1 MQIIVVLIQTLK
13 ILETTKKK
21 ILSHCGLFE
30 VSKVVS
36 GSHADCSAWRKE
48 RFDLFKQCQVR
59 FLGKGKSCCCC
70 QVTFLPSGLS
80 SLFTFFHGEKE
91 MIVLWV
97 GILCTMYIKMLV
109 IHMVRMT

>member
-1 MQIIVVLIQTLK
+1 MVLIKTLK
-13 ILETTKKK
+13 IGVKTKKK
-21 ILSHCGLFE
+21 FFLGGPTVCCS
-30 VSKVVS
+30 VSKVGS

-70 QVTFLPSGLS
+70 CQVTFLPSGLS

-91 MIVLWV
+91 MILLWV
-97 GILCTMYIKMLV
+97 DYNLD
-109 IHMVRMT
+109 